1 MKDDADNVDKT
12 GLQRAVEAGI
22 PAYSLDGDLP
32 DLDEAQELKVDFM
45 DDYWSPST
53 IGESKK
59 VFFQKI
65 DIRPVLEQQTGETI
79 ELECAFF
86 IEKDVVT
93 QAYRTISNGSCRLV
107 GALQSNGV
115 KEGMPLLLTY
125 LGKKKT
131 GKGNYCDNWSIKPL
145 IVSANA

>member
-1 MKDDADNVDKT
+1 MEDNRT
-12 GLQRAVEAGI
+12 GLQRAVESGI
-22 PAYSLDGDLP
+22 PAYSLNGDLP

-45 DDYWSPST
+45 DDYWSPSVP
-53 IGESKK
+53 GESKK

-65 DIRPVLEQQTGETI
+65 DVRPVLEQQSGETI

-86 IEKDVVT
+86 IEKDAVT

-115 KEGMPLLLTY
+115 KEGMPLLITY
-125 LGKKKT
+125 LGKRKT
-131 GKGNYCDNWSIKPL
+131 GKGNQCDNWSVKPL
-145 IVSANA
+145 IFPTNA